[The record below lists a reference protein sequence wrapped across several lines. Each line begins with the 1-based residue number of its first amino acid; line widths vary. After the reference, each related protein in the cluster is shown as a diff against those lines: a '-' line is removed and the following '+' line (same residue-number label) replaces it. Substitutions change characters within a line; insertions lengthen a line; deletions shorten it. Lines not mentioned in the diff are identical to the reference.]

1 MGAPARA
8 LARPGLRRAALLAL
22 AAAALCLA
30 FPPMAMAWSLDDAL
44 SNFFKG
50 MVKNLMGW
58 VNDSM
63 AALTADNALGMAG
76 GGQIDSPLES
86 LFGPKVGAELINLC
100 LAVAASFMRPMAATI
115 LTFCLMAQL
124 VKAAQHTNAGATLPG
139 VWEVGGIVVFY
150 AIFSLLISKS
160 DQVVN
165 LFYMLSQAALGA
177 LRDAASSSPGDYAQ
191 IDPSGLDGIT
201 LGAADGLWLTLG
213 FALIGVVLFVARV
226 TCVFCV
232 MGRAI
237 QIYVMMMFSP
247 VPMALL
253 GADETRQMGIGF
265 LRNVASLCFSVVIM
279 VLVLYLFQL
288 LVVNGMSGV
297 YDASTGQVD
306 GGSLVKVL
314 VSGVLLVIGLGKSGA
329 WAREVMGG

>member
-1 MGAPARA
+1 MGARA
-8 LARPGLRRAALLAL
+8 TGSRPGLRLAALLAL
-22 AAAALCLA
+22 ALGALALA
-30 FPPMAMAWSLDDAL
+30 LPAPAMAWSLDETL
-44 SNFFKG
+44 SDFFKG
-50 MVKNLMGW
+50 MIKNLMRW
-58 VNDSM
+58 VNESM
-63 AALTADNALGMAG
+63 AGLTADNALGMAG
-76 GGQIDSPLES
+76 GGQVNSPLES
-86 LFGPKVGAELINLC
+86 LFGEEVGAELASMC
-100 LAVAASFMRPMAATI
+100 LVVASSFMRPMAATI

-150 AIFSLLISKS
+150 AIFSLLIANS

-165 LFYMLSQAALGA
+165 LFYQLSQAALGA
-177 LRDAASSSPGDYAQ
+177 LRAAAGATPGAFAQ
-191 IDPSGLDGIT
+191 IDPTGLDGIT
-201 LGAADGLWLTLG
+201 LTAADGMWLTLA

-232 MGRAI
+232 LGRAI

-265 LRNVASLCFSVVIM
+265 LRNVASLCFSIVVM

-297 YDASTGQVD
+297 YDASTGAVD
-306 GGSLVKVL
+306 GGALVNVL
-314 VSGVLLVIGLGKSGA
+314 VSGVLLVIGLGKSGT
-329 WAREVMGG
+329 WAREVIGG